1 MNIHTQIRHCILDK
15 LKQTV
20 GESVVFFDGLPA
32 LIEEGDIPAIAVYLT
47 DAQYQGEML
56 DQNDWQAVLHMA
68 VFLPAQATDEELD
81 TWVENRILPVLSDEA
96 ALSQVIDTMVAHGYE
111 YQRDSDA
118 TLWSMAELTYRITYS
133 M

>member
-1 MNIHTQIRHCILDK
+1 MNKHTQIRHGILDK

-20 GESVVFFDGLPA
+20 GERVVFFDGLPA
-32 LIEEGDIPAIAVYLT
+32 LIEEDDLPAITVYMS

-68 VFLPAQATDEELD
+68 IFLPAQATDEELD
-81 TWVENRILPVLSDEA
+81 TWVENRILPALSDEA
-96 ALSQVIDTMVAHGYE
+96 ALSKTIDTMVAQGYD